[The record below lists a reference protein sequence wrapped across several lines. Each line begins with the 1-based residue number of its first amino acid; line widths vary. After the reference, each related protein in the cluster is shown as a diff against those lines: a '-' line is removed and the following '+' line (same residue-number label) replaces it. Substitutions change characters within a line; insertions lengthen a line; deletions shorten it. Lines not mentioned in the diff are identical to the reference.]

1 MATTARYDRI
11 GLGYTSYR
19 QPDPRIEAQIWA
31 AVGEAGRIVNVGAGT
46 GSYERP
52 GRPMI
57 AVEPSP
63 VMLEQRSAS
72 AAPAVRGAAEQLP
85 FGAGTFDVA
94 LALLTIH
101 HWSDLEVGLAE
112 LQRVARRQIVMT
124 IDPPVHDAMWMVSEY
139 VPAIRG
145 MSDHIPLDLVT
156 SLLQARRVEVVPI
169 PADCIDGFCMAYWAR
184 PESYLDPVVR
194 SNTSAFARL
203 EPSDYEPGLERLARD
218 LGDGTWDRHHGDL
231 LGRDQF
237 DVGLR
242 LVIAG

>member
-1 MATTARYDRI
+1 MATAARYDRI

-19 QPDPRIEAQIWA
+19 QPDPRIESQIWA
-31 AVGEAGRIVNVGAGT
+31 AIGNAGPILNVGAGT

-52 GRPMI
+52 GRQMI

-63 VMLEQRSAS
+63 VMLGQRGSA
-72 AAPAVRGAAEQLP
+72 AAPAVRSGAEQMP
-85 FGAGTFDVA
+85 FGAGTFEVA

-101 HWSDLEVGLAE
+101 HWNDVVAGLAE
-112 LQRVARRQIVMT
+112 LQRVAPRQIVMT
-124 IDPPVHDAMWMVSEY
+124 IDPPVHDSMWMVSEY

-145 MSDHIPLDLVT
+145 MSDHIPLDLVK
-156 SLLQARRVEVVPI
+156 SLLRTDRVEVVPI

-203 EPSDYEPGLERLARD
+203 DQSDYQPGLERLARD
-218 LGDGTWDRHHGDL
+218 LADGTWHRHHGDL
-231 LGRDQF
+231 LGRSEF